1 MNLRIRVKHDKT
13 FQERLNEQAK
23 AKRLR
28 EDFAK
33 TPSDS
38 YRELLLRR
46 ASKEPRDADERQG
59 LAMST
64 ALEAES
70 LVFSALEPHNLTWG

>member
-46 ASKEPRDADERQG
+46 AS
-59 LAMST
+59 
-64 ALEAES
+64 EAEAGS
-70 LVFSALEPHNLTWG
+70 RLEKWLASPELRPPK

>member
-1 MNLRIRVKHDKT
+1 MKPRIRVKRDKT
-13 FQERLNEQAK
+13 LHERLGEQAQRVK
-23 AKRLR
+23 

-46 ASKEPRDADERQG
+46 AS
-59 LAMST
+59 
-64 ALEAES
+64 EAEAGS
-70 LVFSALEPHNLTWG
+70 RLEKWLASPELRPPK

>member
-23 AKRLR
+23 RLR

-33 TPSDS
+33 TPSNS
-38 YRELLLRR
+38 YRKLLLRR
-46 ASKEPRDADERQG
+46 AS
-59 LAMST
+59 
-64 ALEAES
+64 EAEAGS
-70 LVFSALEPHNLTWG
+70 RLERWLASPELRPPK